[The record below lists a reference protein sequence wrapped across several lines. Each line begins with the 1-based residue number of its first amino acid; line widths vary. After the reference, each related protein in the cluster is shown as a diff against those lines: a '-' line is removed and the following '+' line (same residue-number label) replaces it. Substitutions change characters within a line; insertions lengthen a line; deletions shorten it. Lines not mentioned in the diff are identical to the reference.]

1 MDNAELAIGIDLGTT
16 NSLIAVWKDGAA
28 QLIPNKFGEYLTP
41 SIISMDEN
49 NHILVGKPAVSRRT
63 SHPDKTAALFKRAMG
78 SNTNW
83 RLGSDTFNAPELSSL
98 VLRSLKEDA
107 EEFLQRPIKDVV
119 ISVPAYFSDE
129 QRKHTRL
136 AAELAGLNAVRLINE
151 PTAAAM
157 AYGLH
162 TQQNTRSLVFDLG
175 GGTFDVTVLEYATPV
190 IEVHASAGDNFL
202 GGEDFTH
209 MLVDEVLKRAD
220 VARTTLNESEL
231 AALYACVEAA
241 KCSNQSPLHIRWQ
254 YQEET
259 RECEFYENELE
270 DLWLPLLNRL
280 RVPIEQALR
289 DARLKPSQIDSLVLV
304 GGASQMPLVQRIAVR
319 LFGKLPYQ
327 SYDPSTIVALGAAI
341 QAACRLRSEDIEEVI
356 LTDICP
362 YSLGVEVN
370 RQGVS
375 GIFSPII
382 ERNTTVPVSRV
393 ETYSTMHPEQDSITV
408 NVYQGENHKVKNN
421 ILVESFDVP
430 LKKTGAYQSIDIRF
444 SYDIRLISAM
454 VAFSM
459 FEAAYYSEIIRAGIQ
474 SISRGQSSAALA
486 LGMTHWQ
493 SMKLIIL
500 PQAFRAMVPL
510 LLTQGIVLFQD
521 TSLVYVLSLADF
533 FRTAS
538 TIGERDGTQVE
549 MILFAGFVYFVIS
562 LSASLLVSYLKRR
575 TA

>member
-1 MDNAELAIGIDLGTT
+1 MDNATLAIGIDLGTT
-16 NSLIAVWKDGAA
+16 NSLIAVWQDGAA

-49 NHILVGKPAVSRRT
+49 KQILVGKPAAARKT

-78 SNTNW
+78 SHTLW
-83 RLGSDTFNAPELSSL
+83 HLGEESFNAPELSSL

-107 EEFLQRPIKDVV
+107 EDYLQQPIKDVV

-162 TQQNTRSLVFDLG
+162 TQQNSRSLVFDLG

-190 IEVHASAGDNFL
+190 IEVRASAGDNYL

-209 MLVDEVLKRAD
+209 LLLDEVLKRWNLDKSALTD
-220 VARTTLNESEL
+220 SDL

-241 KCSNQSPLHIRWQ
+241 KCASGSPLRMSWL
-254 YQEET
+254 YQESVLEST
-259 RECEFYENELE
+259 FYDDELE
-270 DLWLPLLNRL
+270 ALWLPLLNRL
-280 RVPIEQALR
+280 RTPIEQALR
-289 DARLKPSQIDSLVLV
+289 DSRLKPEQIDSLVLV

-327 SYDPSTIVALGAAI
+327 SYDPSTIVALGAAT
-341 QAACRLRSEDIEEVI
+341 QAACRLRHEDVEEVI

-370 RQGVS
+370 RQGVP

-382 ERNTTVPVSRV
+382 ERNTTVPVSKV
-393 ETYSTMHPEQDSITV
+393 ETYSTMHPEQDSICV
-408 NVYQGENHKVKNN
+408 RVYQGESHKVKNN
-421 ILVESFDVP
+421 ILIDSFDVM
-430 LKKTGAYQSIDIRF
+430 LKPNGHIQAIDIRF
-444 SYDIRLISAM
+444 SYDINGLLEVDVLLEDGKSESRIISHNATSLTTQQIEASRERLQALKIYPRDMLINRTFKAQLEEQWSRALGDEREM
-454 VAFSM
+454 LG
-459 FEAAYYSEIIRAGIQ
+459 EIITDFD
-474 SISRGQSSAALA
+474 AALLSNDMQRVDDVRRRA
-486 LGMTHWQ
+486 CEYLGIDEP
-493 SMKLIIL
+493 KA
-500 PQAFRAMVPL
+500 P
-510 LLTQGIVLFQD
+510 
-521 TSLVYVLSLADF
+521 
-533 FRTAS
+533 
-538 TIGERDGTQVE
+538 
-549 MILFAGFVYFVIS
+549 
-562 LSASLLVSYLKRR
+562 
-575 TA
+575 

>member
-1 MDNAELAIGIDLGTT
+1 M
-16 NSLIAVWKDGAA
+16 
-28 QLIPNKFGEYLTP
+28 
-41 SIISMDEN
+41 
-49 NHILVGKPAVSRRT
+49 
-63 SHPDKTAALFKRAMG
+63 
-78 SNTNW
+78 
-83 RLGSDTFNAPELSSL
+83 
-98 VLRSLKEDA
+98 
-107 EEFLQRPIKDVV
+107 
-119 ISVPAYFSDE
+119 
-129 QRKHTRL
+129 
-136 AAELAGLNAVRLINE
+136 
-151 PTAAAM
+151 
-157 AYGLH
+157 
-162 TQQNTRSLVFDLG
+162 
-175 GGTFDVTVLEYATPV
+175 

-209 MLVDEVLKRAD
+209 MLVDDVLKRAD
-220 VARTTLNESEL
+220 VTRTTLNESEL

-254 YQEET
+254 YQDEA

-370 RQGVS
+370 RQGIS

-444 SYDIRLISAM
+444 SYDINGLLEVDVLLEDGSVKSRVINHSPVTLSAQQIEESRTRLSALKIYPRDM
-454 VAFSM
+454 LINRTFKAKL
-459 FEAAYYSEIIRAGIQ
+459 EELWARALGDEREEIGRVITDFD
-474 SISRGQSSAALA
+474 AAL
-486 LGMTHWQ
+486 Q
-493 SMKLIIL
+493 SNDM
-500 PQAFRAMVPL
+500 ARVDEVRRRASVYL
-510 LLTQGIVLFQD
+510 AIE
-521 TSLVYVLSLADF
+521 TS
-533 FRTAS
+533 
-538 TIGERDGTQVE
+538 
-549 MILFAGFVYFVIS
+549 
-562 LSASLLVSYLKRR
+562 
-575 TA
+575 